1 MLTERIWSGNAL
13 RNFHYLIACPETGEA
28 LAVDPLEWK
37 LCLEAARVRGWRITQ
52 IVNTHEHGDHTG
64 GNAPLKAATGASV
77 AAHAGAAGR
86 IGGVNR
92 GLVRGDLIR
101 VGRTVELECLDT
113 PGHTMTHV
121 CLLSHTEEPALFCG
135 DTLFNAGAGNCYN
148 GGAPEALYHTFV
160 TQLARLP
167 PATRIHPGHEYL
179 ARNLEFTL
187 DREPGNAAAA
197 QLLEAARTHAP
208 AAAHVTTLAEELH
221 INTFFRLQQ
230 PAVIAGLRA
239 KFPDL
244 PEQPD
249 AQTVF
254 VRLRELRN
262 RW

>member
-1 MLTERIWSGNAL
+1 
-13 RNFHYLIACPETGEA
+13 
-28 LAVDPLEWK
+28 
-37 LCLEAARVRGWRITQ
+37 
-52 IVNTHEHGDHTG
+52 
-64 GNAPLKAATGASV
+64 
-77 AAHAGAAGR
+77 
-86 IGGVNR
+86 
-92 GLVRGDLIR
+92 
-101 VGRTVELECLDT
+101 
-113 PGHTMTHV
+113 MTHV

-167 PATRIHPGHEYL
+167 PATRIYPGHEYM

-187 DREPGNAAAA
+187 DREPGNAEAAR
-197 QLLEAARTHAP
+197 LLEAARTHAP
-208 AAAHVTTLAEELH
+208 AWSARHHPGGGAAHQHLLPPAE
-221 INTFFRLQQ
+221 

-244 PEQPD
+244 PERPD